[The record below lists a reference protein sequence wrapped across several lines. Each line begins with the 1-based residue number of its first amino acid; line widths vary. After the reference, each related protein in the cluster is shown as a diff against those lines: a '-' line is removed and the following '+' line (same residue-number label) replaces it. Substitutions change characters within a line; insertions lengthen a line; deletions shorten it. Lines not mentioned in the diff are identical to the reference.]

1 VCVCVCV
8 GVRQLTSYSR
18 QRAASL
24 QSVICEFAESK
35 IQAARDTYTLLH
47 QSLQY
52 FRQLHLTSTAAA
64 DTDPTPDTAED
75 MEQSLANH

>member
-1 VCVCVCV
+1 MIICVCV

-52 FRQLHLTSTAAA
+52 FRQLHLT
-64 DTDPTPDTAED
+64 DTDSDPTPDTAED